1 MSTDRQP
8 APGVSTPGNDT
19 TSHHLRRHRYRR
31 TANQEHESFGQ
42 RHAGKAG
49 ANGQAE
55 SLPQPRD
62 SFGGAGYGASNA
74 RVQSGRGWYAPAYVE
89 HAPTQAVAT
98 LFRVLGDCA
107 QDAGPTC
114 ACVPAL
120 RTYDAARSKQRIGGT
135 HRCAHAWN
143 GRGGETETAGAATR
157 QVKVLDPRNPRYN
170 TSRRLAVGEFILP
183 TQTAIQSCANG
194 LSMPV
199 PPLQKQQEINH
210 EQTYPR
216 PAVSQRIPC
225 RRA

>member
-1 MSTDRQP
+1 MTEP
-8 APGVSTPGNDT
+8 
-19 TSHHLRRHRYRR
+19 
-31 TANQEHESFGQ
+31 FGQ

-55 SLPQPRD
+55 SRPQPRD

-114 ACVPAL
+114 ARVSVL
-120 RTYDAARSKQRIGGT
+120 RPHDAARSKQRIGGP

-157 QVKVLDPRNPRYN
+157 QVKVCDPRNPRYN
-170 TSRRLAVGEFILP
+170 DARSLAVGEFIDWLGVAYEDKGN
-183 TQTAIQSCANG
+183 TDDDDT
-194 LSMPV
+194 
-199 PPLQKQQEINH
+199 EICRDAAA
-210 EQTYPR
+210 PR
-216 PAVSQRIPC
+216 GRFGKAGNAS
-225 RRA
+225 AG